1 MDSSEECNNVYFSVR
16 RDLLSLYF
24 FKNTRTFYLINLIT
38 ALFPIFF
45 FFLGQKYSIVQ
56 LLRHFWEQR
65 GTQRV
70 EKVQNNIAR
79 SI

>member
-45 FFLGQKYSIVQ
+45 FFFRTEIFHCSTSETFLGTKRDTEGRKSA
-56 LLRHFWEQR
+56 EQYC
-65 GTQRV
+65 T
-70 EKVQNNIAR
+70 
-79 SI
+79 